1 MLDLHQS
8 NVNFHNMT
16 MIKLNMYCCV
26 ALTLLCCPIYGQI
39 SDLPE
44 KDAALTQK
52 ITGKYD
58 KFVFKCDTALFSYTA
73 IYPTEWGLKLVQ
85 GFIDPENS
93 QTSSLFLMV
102 NDSLKLTE
110 YVVNTKI
117 DTLTSVDWRN
127 CETFNNENNISVL
140 EQKAIY
146 SYILHQF
153 KESGI
158 SQEGFPCVRLLVRE
172 GASFGS
178 YKWNLVKLNFRND
191 SIAFLKQVMKL
202 DNNSMG
208 IYTVTDEFLD
218 YNDYK
223 LRNLNLNLK
232 KLQSFNGIEL
242 LDSFSSYDHYP
253 FLLEYFDG
261 SESKV
266 FIYSNKKNLDKDF
279 SRVYGKVI
287 KMILNL

>member
-1 MLDLHQS
+1 M
-8 NVNFHNMT
+8 V
-16 MIKLNMYCCV
+16 KLKMYCCV

-44 KDAALTQK
+44 KGAALTQK

-85 GFIDPENS
+85 DFIDPENS
-93 QTSSLFLMV
+93 QTSSLFLTV

-117 DTLTSVDWRN
+117 DTLTIVDWRN
-127 CETFNNENNISVL
+127 CDTFNNENNISVL

-153 KESGI
+153 KEFGI

-178 YKWNLVKLNFRND
+178 YKWSLYKINFRND
-191 SIAFLKQVMKL
+191 SIAFLKQVIKL
-202 DNNSMG
+202 DNKSLETS
-208 IYTVTDEFLD
+208 IITDEFLD
-218 YNDYK
+218 QNDHK
-223 LRNLNLNLK
+223 LRNLKINLK
-232 KLQSFNGIEL
+232 KLQSFNSVEIL
-242 LDSFSSYDHYP
+242 NSVSRYDHYP

-266 FIYSNKKNLDKDF
+266 FIYSNKKDLDKDF
-279 SRVYGKVI
+279 RRVNGKVI
-287 KMILNL
+287 NLILNM